1 MTPPMCPG
9 CAERDQE
16 ILRLRQLL
24 EETRRQSKRQVHPFA
39 KDKDGQA
46 PAKPKSAGRPKGHEA
61 AVRPVPTPDQVDRVV
76 DVECRACPDCGSQLV
91 DPGTV
96 VQYQTDLPPIVP
108 IVTQFNIETGYC
120 VCCRQAFQ
128 GRHPEQTSD
137 AKGVAANTIG
147 PVALTMAAELKHRLG
162 VPYRKICD
170 FFQTYCGLKICMAT
184 LVRAEQRLAHLAK
197 PTYDLL
203 IDALRRSGVV
213 HADET
218 GWKVGRLNAWLWV
231 FSNDQTTVY
240 TIRTGKGS
248 RGHTVP
254 GDILGDAFDGFLIV
268 DGFKAY
274 EVLEYAKGQCN
285 GHLLRRGKELND
297 TLSSHEARRVR
308 KLVKLIQQ
316 AIDLAQRRDQLT
328 PAGYARRVQSLE
340 NRLDRW
346 LDRVPA
352 KASADLAR
360 LDKHIRKHRG
370 EWFVFLHE
378 PTVPPTNNHAE
389 RMLRPAVISRKIGG
403 CNQTLAGALTHSIL
417 ASLMATCH
425 QQGQKFLDL
434 ARKLW
439 RAGQPRAVRLL
450 TRRPA

>member
-1 MTPPMCPG
+1 
-9 CAERDQE
+9 
-16 ILRLRQLL
+16 
-24 EETRRQSKRQVHPFA
+24 
-39 KDKDGQA
+39 
-46 PAKPKSAGRPKGHEA
+46 
-61 AVRPVPTPDQVDRVV
+61 
-76 DVECRACPDCGSQLV
+76 
-91 DPGTV
+91 
-96 VQYQTDLPPIVP
+96 
-108 IVTQFNIETGYC
+108 
-120 VCCRQAFQ
+120 
-128 GRHPEQTSD
+128 
-137 AKGVAANTIG
+137 
-147 PVALTMAAELKHRLG
+147 
-162 VPYRKICD
+162 
-170 FFQTYCGLKICMAT
+170 MAT

-203 IDALRRSGVV
+203 LDALRRSGVV

-254 GDILGDAFDGFLIV
+254 GDILGPDFNGFLIV

-297 TLSSHEARRVR
+297 TLPSHEARRVR
-308 KLVKLIQQ
+308 KLVQLIQQ

-328 PAGYARRVQSLE
+328 PAGYARRVQTLE

-352 KASADLAR
+352 QCSDDLAR
-360 LDKHIRKHRG
+360 LDKHLRKHRG

-378 PTVPPTNNHAE
+378 PAVPPTNNHAE

-403 CNQTLAGALTHSIL
+403 CNQTLAGALVHSIL

-439 RAGQPRAVRLL
+439 HAGQPCAVRIL